1 MIILRAE
8 DKPDLDGGCKC
19 SVIYDSPVI
28 LDGGSLDSVDT
39 YVLAESAGAHV
50 DCRSSVFHGSPIF
63 LDASG
68 SVDSAGESV
77 RTNV

>member
-39 YVLAESAGAHV
+39 YVVMYLQSQQGLMSIVEAQYFMAHQYSWTQV
-50 DCRSSVFHGSPIF
+50 
-63 LDASG
+63 AQ
-68 SVDSAGESV
+68 
-77 RTNV
+77 